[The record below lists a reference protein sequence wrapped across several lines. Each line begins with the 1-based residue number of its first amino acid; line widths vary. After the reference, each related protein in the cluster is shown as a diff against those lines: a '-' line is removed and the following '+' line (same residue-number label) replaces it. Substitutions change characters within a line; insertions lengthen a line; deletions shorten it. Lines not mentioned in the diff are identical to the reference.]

1 MRRSMPRVYGGRSS
15 LEQLLLSSAV
25 QNGEPVGDMIKSPT
39 AKRTPARTHKE
50 WRPDLKVF
58 TDIDIPLGI
67 FQDMM
72 RRQSIV
78 NAGIKLCSGI
88 RTARSFETFEYFYE
102 NGITDHLKEV
112 VGNNA
117 ISSVCTW
124 SGERV
129 GRDRADQP
137 V

>member
-1 MRRSMPRVYGGRSS
+1 
-15 LEQLLLSSAV
+15 
-25 QNGEPVGDMIKSPT
+25 
-39 AKRTPARTHKE
+39 
-50 WRPDLKVF
+50 
-58 TDIDIPLGI
+58 
-67 FQDMM
+67 MM

-78 NAGIKLCSGI
+78 NAGIKFVLRNQNGSK
-88 RTARSFETFEYFYE
+88 FETFEYFYE

-137 V
+137 NISLK